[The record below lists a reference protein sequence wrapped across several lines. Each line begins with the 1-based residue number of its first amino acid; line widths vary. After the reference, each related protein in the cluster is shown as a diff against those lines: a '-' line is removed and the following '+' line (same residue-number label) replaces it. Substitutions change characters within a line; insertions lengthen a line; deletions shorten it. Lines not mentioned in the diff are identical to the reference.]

1 MSKENVAKE
10 MEERM
15 EKEIPFNPDNKMD
28 PSVPDNVGATK
39 NRAPDNEGAIKIPAP
54 NNDGEMKD
62 PALGDEGAMTN
73 PAQDIEGAIKAT
85 ALDTKGLL
93 ADDDGAKETPLAVN
107 EGSTKS
113 SVHEERAKEMDK
125 EDDAAVVASIKAEIY
140 RQQMKYALL
149 TSANEELKRNVSRIE
164 HDIENVVNTSEFRQQ
179 TVELFARVRSPRKKS
194 RSSKIS
200 RLKMPKRS
208 PSSPRRQPISQM
220 QMRSCSRLG
229 SRDRKKLRCCANSSK
244 KRPRKSQADGRDS
257 RPAFASS
264 SYRYLR
270 PYSLLLIFY
279 SLLLIFYSQIR
290 TIQY

>member
-1 MSKENVAKE
+1 MHLFCVAENVAKE

-179 TVELFARVRSPRKKS
+179 TVELSMITFQDLNNELFHNNLWQIRESQIAKKKIKELEDLQAENAKKITELTEATTNLADANAKLLEAGLARQEEIEMLREQLKEATKKKPSRWQRFKARVR
-194 RSSKIS
+194 
-200 RLKMPKRS
+200 
-208 PSSPRRQPISQM
+208 
-220 QMRSCSRLG
+220 
-229 SRDRKKLRCCANSSK
+229 
-244 KRPRKSQADGRDS
+244 
-257 RPAFASS
+257 F
-264 SYRYLR
+264 
-270 PYSLLLIFY
+270 F
-279 SLLLIFYSQIR
+279 FV
-290 TIQY
+290 

>member
-1 MSKENVAKE
+1 MHLFCVAENVAKE

-179 TVELFARVRSPRKKS
+179 TVELSMITFQDLNNELFHNNLWQIRESQIAKKKIKRVHRRLRRVRAQFHLLWRPKS
-194 RSSKIS
+194 
-200 RLKMPKRS
+200 
-208 PSSPRRQPISQM
+208 
-220 QMRSCSRLG
+220 G
-229 SRDRKKLRCCANSSK
+229 S
-244 KRPRKSQADGRDS
+244 
-257 RPAFASS
+257 F
-264 SYRYLR
+264 SY
-270 PYSLLLIFY
+270 I
-279 SLLLIFYSQIR
+279 
-290 TIQY
+290 